1 MATRYKP
8 SWTSTVHSLKLRMRS
23 SLFYLSSSHLLMF
36 LTNFNWSSTL
46 RDVKNKNRTNF
57 TPNVLLYRA
66 SGKRKN
72 ALVFDNSPY
81 SQFQTFYGEWS
92 FIFTVTKYSITQ
104 QKKKLYLKI
113 FSCACREVKKKKKL
127 FYPRD
132 FGAYLIPVYG
142 LLHDCLTINGNI
154 IKRTSNNPVC
164 LGVFFFIFCDTRFS
178 YRADRSTFD
187 ETYTNNCVFFFFFL
201 R

>member
-113 FSCACREVKKKKKL
+113 FSCACREVKKKKEAFLSSGLWCVFNSSLRLITRL
-127 FYPRD
+127 FNYQRQYYK
-132 FGAYLIPVYG
+132 AYLKQPG
-142 LLHDCLTINGNI
+142 LF
-154 IKRTSNNPVC
+154 RR
-164 LGVFFFIFCDTRFS
+164 FFFH
-178 YRADRSTFD
+178 
-187 ETYTNNCVFFFFFL
+187 FL
-201 R
+201 RYSVFVPSWSIDIRRDVYK